1 MRAADVSELN
11 HLVSQAPGCSFKTP
25 DLPVSL
31 TGRTQIDYTGT
42 MSEVRASMTLL
53 SSSSET
59 LAHLVG
65 VAARQ
70 PAGRSVD
77 GALAAYG
84 CLWLQAEPN
93 FIRSVEHDLLLIMY
107 KTPLVFSACVVFVPS
122 LSGQKAVH

>member
-93 FIRSVEHDLLLIMY
+93 FIRSVEHDLLLIGY
-107 KTPLVFSACVVFVPS
+107 KTPLVFSASVVFVPS